1 MERDEGTRD
10 RLTTATD
17 SMRVRVLFFGVLKDL
32 AGKSSESLDLP
43 DGARVRDLLAHYL
56 SEAPRMRDSLAS
68 IAVAVNQEYAGPEV
82 RLKSEDE
89 VGLLPPVSG
98 GSEGETPSGKPAGR
112 QRYASVV
119 RDV

>member
-1 MERDEGTRD
+1 
-10 RLTTATD
+10 
-17 SMRVRVLFFGVLKDL
+17 MRVRVLFFGVLKDL
-32 AGKSSESLDLP
+32 VGRSSESLELP

-68 IAVAVNQEYAGPEV
+68 IAVAVNHEYAGPEV

-98 GSEGETPSGKPAGR
+98 WPEYLPMAAPCSSERPSWSERSPP
-112 QRYASVV
+112 Y
-119 RDV
+119 